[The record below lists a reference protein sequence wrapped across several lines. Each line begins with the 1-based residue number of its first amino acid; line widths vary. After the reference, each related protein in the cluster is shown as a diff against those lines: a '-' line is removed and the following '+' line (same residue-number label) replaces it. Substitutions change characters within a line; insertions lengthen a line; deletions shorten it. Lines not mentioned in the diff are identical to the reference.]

1 MKSGIVIAIALLAAG
16 CSGPKVTGNSQGG
29 AMPWFATNTENAFN
43 AAQAHCQ
50 KYGKDA
56 RITQMVPIA
65 GGSVAFDCVKG

>member
-16 CSGPKVTGNSQGG
+16 CAGPKVSGNAQGG
-29 AMPWFATNTENAFN
+29 IMGSYGPEKTFK

-56 RITQMVPIA
+56 KITQVVPDA
-65 GGSVAFDCVKG
+65 EGSATFSCV